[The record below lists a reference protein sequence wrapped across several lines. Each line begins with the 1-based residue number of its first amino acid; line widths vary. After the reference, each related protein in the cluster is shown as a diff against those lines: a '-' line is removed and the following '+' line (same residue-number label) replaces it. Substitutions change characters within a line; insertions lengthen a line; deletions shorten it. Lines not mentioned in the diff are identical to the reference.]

1 MGPVVKTPPLKA
13 GGVGSTPGQCSKIPH
28 PSRYSQNLKS
38 IWMTVCQNIN
48 EQNWCKKRE
57 NKKCYEKWKRL
68 LNFTFKRKKDSKD
81 THVLRETLLRH
92 GK

>member
-57 NKKCYEKWKRL
+57 NQNPFINEYGDITQGAHK
-68 LNFTFKRKKDSKD
+68 
-81 THVLRETLLRH
+81 
-92 GK
+92 